1 MHVINLQGATS
12 EEPNQRDDGAS
23 DLQLLVIFLS
33 SSVSLCFPFQQSGAG
48 GRALSSDHAFPR
60 WLWLRRFSSA
70 LSFLLSFSIISL
82 PFTCLG
88 CKEAGG
94 RTRCSQFLGKE
105 KAVKVSN

>member
-1 MHVINLQGATS
+1 MRVINLQGATS

-23 DLQLLVIFLS
+23 DLLLLVIFFS
-33 SSVSLCFPFQQSGAG
+33 SSASFCFPFQRSGAG

-70 LSFLLSFSIISL
+70 LSSLLSSSVISL
-82 PFTCLG
+82 PFTHLR
-88 CKEAGG
+88 CKEGGG
-94 RTRCSQFLGKE
+94 RARCSEFLGKE